1 MTARM
6 NDQILEPDRPFCKMQ
21 TNQTSLSYQ
30 ASFVLLF
37 GRPNPRRINTKAC
50 MYASTEPTTRATRLG
65 MHNCTCVFPYS
76 NLHDL
81 FHVPPKTKNVTKS
94 TTKIVNAILQL
105 MTRVGVPSRVYSF
118 FEVLGS
124 YYALLIKGDDGR
136 LPCQL
141 ICLSLKHTTKRTDYT
156 TLSGHMC
163 TLCFRQHCSHCI
175 TPIKIFC

>member
-1 MTARM
+1 LQNANKSNLSFLSGFIRAA
-6 NDQILEPDRPFCKMQ
+6 FWSAKSA
-21 TNQTSLSYQ
+21 TNQHKSMHVCVHGTDDACNEAWDAQLHMRVSLFKLTRSLSCPSQNQKRY
-30 ASFVLLF
+30 
-37 GRPNPRRINTKAC
+37 
-50 MYASTEPTTRATRLG
+50 
-65 MHNCTCVFPYS
+65 
-76 NLHDL
+76 
-81 FHVPPKTKNVTKS
+81 KS